1 MLNPLKTCLL
11 ILTIPSLAAC
21 FGQHMLIKKDSFDVA
36 QQCLEQQQ
44 QLLSQQEQFQAI
56 FTQLNET
63 LAKPLQVEAPI
74 VRFMQTNSSSC
85 QTEAASATSIAE
97 PQKNIDI
104 SDKQIVGDIEQ
115 VYLAE
120 LGLVFNARID
130 TGATTSS
137 IDARNIQVFERDGE
151 QWVRFNMLNPETEQ
165 MIQFEKSLVRKVKI
179 NQANSSVA
187 EARPVIELQVAIGKV
202 SQLAEFTLSDRSH
215 LGYQVLVGRNILRD
229 VMVVDVSQSLLA
241 PLPPISDTNE

>member
-1 MLNPLKTCLL
+1 MLHSLRIYILLSLLPL
-11 ILTIPSLAAC
+11 LTAC
-21 FGQHMLIKKDSFDVA
+21 FGQHALIKKESFDA
-36 QQCLEQQQ
+36 IQQCLDHQQ
-44 QLLSQQEQFQAI
+44 QLLSQQEQFQTI
-56 FTQLNET
+56 FAQLNET
-63 LAKPLQVEAPI
+63 LAKPLQVEGPV
-74 VRFMQTNSSSC
+74 VRLMQKNSATC
-85 QTEAASATSIAE
+85 QTESIAPAIE
-97 PQKNIDI
+97 PKTDI
-104 SDKQIVGDIEQ
+104 SNKQLVGEIEQ
-115 VYLAE
+115 AYLAE
-120 LGLVFNARID
+120 LGLTLKARID

-229 VMVVDVSQSLLA
+229 VMVVDVSQSLLV